1 VVEYPRNGLAFFWEV
16 CVRAGTFAALASSLL
31 VAFAP
36 LQAAAQGFS
45 DEPVG
50 FSRIVSVN
58 PVLLVVRGSLAADI
72 EQRVG
77 PSVTLGA
84 SFANFNF
91 SKADYLTLEG
101 RARYYVSGRALDG
114 IAVGTVLGF
123 VRLSEDADDGENSV
137 GMNLGFTGERQWL
150 LGAEE
155 RVAVTVGAGATR
167 IFFAE
172 DRPAFRSVLP
182 ILRLSVGW
190 GF

>member
-1 VVEYPRNGLAFFWEV
+1 M
-16 CVRAGTFAALASSLL
+16 RAGLFAALACSLI
-31 VAFAP
+31 VAVVP
-36 LQAAAQGFS
+36 TRAAAQGFS

-91 SKADYLTLEG
+91 SNADYLTLEG

-123 VRLSEDADDGENSV
+123 VRLSENADDGENSV

-155 RVAVTVGAGATR
+155 RVAVTAGAGATR

>member
-1 VVEYPRNGLAFFWEV
+1 M
-16 CVRAGTFAALASSLL
+16 RAGFFSALACSLL
-31 VAFAP
+31 VAASP
-36 LQAAAQGFS
+36 SLAAAQSFS

-77 PSVTLGA
+77 PSVSLGA
-84 SFANFNF
+84 SFASFNF

-114 IAVGTVLGF
+114 VSVGAVLGF
-123 VRLSEDADDGENSV
+123 VRLSEDADNGENSV

-155 RVAVTVGAGATR
+155 RVAVTAGAGATR

-172 DRPAFRSVLP
+172 DRPAFRAVLP
-182 ILRLSVGW
+182 ILRLSIGW

>member
-1 VVEYPRNGLAFFWEV
+1 M
-16 CVRAGTFAALASSLL
+16 RAGFFSALACSLIVSL
-31 VAFAP
+31 AP
-36 LQAAAQGFS
+36 SPAAAQSFS

-50 FSRIVSVN
+50 FARIVSVN
-58 PVLLVVRGSLAADI
+58 PVLLVVRGILAADI
-72 EQRVG
+72 EQRVA

-84 SFANFNF
+84 SFASYNW

-114 IAVGTVLGF
+114 VAVGAVLGF
-123 VRLSEDADDGENSV
+123 VRLAEEAEGGENSV

-155 RVAVTVGAGATR
+155 RVAVTAGAGATR
-167 IFFAE
+167 IFFA
-172 DRPAFRSVLP
+172 DDGPNFRKVLP